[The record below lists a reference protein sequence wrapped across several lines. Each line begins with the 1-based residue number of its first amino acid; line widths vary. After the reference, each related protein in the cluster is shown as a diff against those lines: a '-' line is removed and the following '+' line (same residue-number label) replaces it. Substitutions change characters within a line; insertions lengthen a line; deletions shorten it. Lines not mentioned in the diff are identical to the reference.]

1 MDTGGSMAPYA
12 DLCDRLFSAA
22 TQVEHFKD
30 FQHYFFHNC
39 IYEHVYQDMW
49 NSKAT
54 PTDKLFSNFH
64 SGYKV
69 VLVGDARM
77 AYSEL
82 FDKYGCI
89 DYYYSNDKP
98 GIEWLQRIK
107 EHFPTPSGST
117 PHRSNIGAT
126 PRLRRSAKL
135 FPMYE
140 LTLDGL
146 KDAIKALT
154 TKVRQPAAALAGLDP
169 TSLQNIVT
177 PRSHSSFN

>member
-1 MDTGGSMAPYA
+1 
-12 DLCDRLFSAA
+12 
-22 TQVEHFKD
+22 
-30 FQHYFFHNC
+30 
-39 IYEHVYQDMW
+39 MW

-64 SGYKV
+64 SGYKM

-107 EHFPTPSGST
+107 EHFPHSVWLNPTPKQYWRHPT
-117 PHRSNIGAT
+117 VEAI
-126 PRLRRSAKL
+126 AKL

-154 TKVRQPAAALAGLDP
+154 TKVRQPAAA
-169 TSLQNIVT
+169 
-177 PRSHSSFN
+177 